1 MSRILR
7 HVGNKDFKR
16 TRQRQVDEQR
26 EIAAKK
32 SKELQEA
39 EEERRQIEE
48 IARPYKSNWRDES
61 QFDPTE
67 IEPTQ
72 IEEDYVQFLLESDWT
87 PVAGS
92 IANSTTTTFI
102 STIDNSTLLHV
113 SGLGGVE
120 TTPKTAIIDFG
131 FGDTLEV
138 AAPDFSQLG
147 LQGYVVGAMMKRR
160 ENEDVNAKLDAS
172 QEYAR
177 LVNADVLMDARVDL
191 NPEQKKLLSYTE
203 NWTEK
208 HNQALSEISELPDKG
223 FAVATE
229 VEIRNKKTGEVQ
241 TYEVPM
247 KLGQLTLSSVNQLN
261 KYLKQVRANPDLE
274 MGTRKKYSDAAK
286 KIASVMKV
294 LNSEKTPLQSSLQFP
309 PSATD
314 LNKVYEYGKN
324 PGTKLYKLQK
334 KTEDILG
341 GFTPGN
347 PGGNKFN
354 SNFREILGV
363 SDGVADYGKFSIVTD
378 KTFERYDQAT
388 KSNVNPGKFEY
399 VDAETVTQREIL
411 YRQSYNTTYLEG
423 VLDGNPIGNNAL
435 GNAVRAYTSYDPSAL
450 MDTGD
455 EILVTKPNLLER
467 LKSIDP
473 KLKKESTT
481 INVEEQQKIEEILGP
496 EGEIPVPVKSPTE
509 RKEITKILTK
519 PKYSQYLKQNP
530 VVATELVY
538 KMVPGVGNPG
548 TQKFTWWWIY

>member
-48 IARPYKSNWRDES
+48 ISRPYKSNWRDES

-191 NPEQKKLLSYTE
+191 NPEEKKLLSYTE
-203 NWTEK
+203 TFTEK
-208 HNQALSEISELPDKG
+208 FN
-223 FAVATE
+223 
-229 VEIRNKKTGEVQ
+229 
-241 TYEVPM
+241 
-247 KLGQLTLSSVNQLN
+247 
-261 KYLKQVRANPDLE
+261 
-274 MGTRKKYSDAAK
+274 
-286 KIASVMKV
+286 KV
-294 LNSEKTPLQSSLQFP
+294 L
-309 PSATD
+309 
-314 LNKVYEYGKN
+314 
-324 PGTKLYKLQK
+324 
-334 KTEDILG
+334 
-341 GFTPGN
+341 
-347 PGGNKFN
+347 
-354 SNFREILGV
+354 
-363 SDGVADYGKFSIVTD
+363 
-378 KTFERYDQAT
+378 
-388 KSNVNPGKFEY
+388 
-399 VDAETVTQREIL
+399 
-411 YRQSYNTTYLEG
+411 
-423 VLDGNPIGNNAL
+423 
-435 GNAVRAYTSYDPSAL
+435 
-450 MDTGD
+450 
-455 EILVTKPNLLER
+455 
-467 LKSIDP
+467 
-473 KLKKESTT
+473 
-481 INVEEQQKIEEILGP
+481 
-496 EGEIPVPVKSPTE
+496 
-509 RKEITKILTK
+509 
-519 PKYSQYLKQNP
+519 
-530 VVATELVY
+530 
-538 KMVPGVGNPG
+538 
-548 TQKFTWWWIY
+548 